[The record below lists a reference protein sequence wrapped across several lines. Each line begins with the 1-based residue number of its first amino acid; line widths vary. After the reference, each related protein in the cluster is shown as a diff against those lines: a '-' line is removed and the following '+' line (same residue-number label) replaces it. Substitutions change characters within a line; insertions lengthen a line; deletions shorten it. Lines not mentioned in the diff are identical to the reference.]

1 MLKFISHICVEV
13 SLEGNMHKINVY
25 NELKKTIIKTS
36 YGLLTIDNIDIAP
49 DKLEAYCSEI
59 LLQKDNLRFIF
70 DKDIN
75 CDEDFIAMLEL
86 FLPVDIAEDIKVY
99 IEDAINKN
107 VNFYS
112 FFAEALLAVA
122 LKDIYN
128 YKLVSAA
135 VDINDTLVDSHTGAD
150 ACLYDDE
157 NNILILGEAKFY
169 KNFSEGLNKIIED
182 LTSKKGFLNKISSF
196 YKHCKH
202 NPQSKSIIIKQLGK
216 TNLMIIPLDEFLST
230 DIIYAG
236 FALHEHT
243 GKVDKYLNENFYDN
257 FDVSAEKISKN
268 ITDTFGKE
276 IDTKH
281 RIVLFHLPINSKKDL
296 IDKVIETAEKIRMD
310 ILHENNQ

>member
-1 MLKFISHICVEV
+1 
-13 SLEGNMHKINVY
+13 MH
-25 NELKKTIIKTS
+25 IIKTHNEQKKDIFNTS
-36 YGLLTIDNIDIAP
+36 YGLLTIDNVGISP
-49 DKLEAYCSEI
+49 EKLEKYCSEI
-59 LLQKDNLRFIF
+59 LLQKDNLQFIF
-70 DKDIN
+70 DKTIN
-75 CDEDFIAMLEL
+75 CDEDLVSMLEL
-86 FLPVDIAEDIKVY
+86 FLPIDVAEDIKVY

-122 LKDIYN
+122 LKDIYD

-150 ACLYDDE
+150 ACLYDDK

-196 YKHCKH
+196 YKHCK
-202 NPQSKSIIIKQLGK
+202 NNQQSKSIIIKQLGK

-236 FALHEHT
+236 FTLHEHT
-243 GKVDKYLNENFYDN
+243 GKVDKYLNEKFYDS

-268 ITDTFGKE
+268 IVDTLGKE
-276 IDTKH
+276 IKTKH
-281 RIVLFHLPINSKKDL
+281 RIMLLHLPINSKKDL
-296 IDKVIETAEKIRMD
+296 IDKVIENAEKIRTG
-310 ILHENNQ
+310 ILNENNNQ